1 LGGVYE
7 MYALVVW
14 GQTVIGG
21 VMASKDIW
29 VLIYRIY
36 AY

>member
-1 LGGVYE
+1 MQYWVETLGGVYE

-21 VMASKDIW
+21 VMASKDI
-29 VLIYRIY
+29 
-36 AY
+36 